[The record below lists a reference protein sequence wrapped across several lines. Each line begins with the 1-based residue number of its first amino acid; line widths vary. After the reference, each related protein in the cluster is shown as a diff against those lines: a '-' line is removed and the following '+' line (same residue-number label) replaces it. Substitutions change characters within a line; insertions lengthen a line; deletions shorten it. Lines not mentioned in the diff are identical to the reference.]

1 MVSASA
7 AAGALGL
14 PNGYGAAGAAPAKAL
29 AVSSRVLEVNGKA
42 ARVYG
47 LTRADGVWGLYEE
60 LGARFQ
66 VSLTNE
72 LDTET
77 LIHWHGLTPPSEQD
91 GVPDLSQP
99 ALPPGQTYAY
109 DFLHERAGT
118 FWMHS
123 HVGLQEQKQLAAGTS
138 WRW

>member
-1 MVSASA
+1 MNVPDLSRRHILGMVSASA

-99 ALPPGQTYAY
+99 ALPPGQT
-109 DFLHERAGT
+109 
-118 FWMHS
+118 
-123 HVGLQEQKQLAAGTS
+123 
-138 WRW
+138 